1 MTEAETLHRRKMQ
14 LKNEVVKPLLTLI
27 DKGLDVPGI
36 LQTLTREAQT
46 GNGLDGNKW
55 AQSGHKTGK

>member
-14 LKNEVVKPLLTLI
+14 LRNDIVKPLLNLI

-36 LQTLTREAQT
+36 MQDLTRKAQ
-46 GNGLDGNKW
+46 
-55 AQSGHKTGK
+55 AGKGIEGKKGGK